1 MGESLEVCAMT
12 SFDMAAGS
20 NEDALSSTNTINSP
34 KVFCEKLLAQLVIR
48 RRRSIPLGDP
58 IVERGFSKVLEHLI
72 RVAEEESGSD
82 RPPRD
87 EIEAVIVGLSPDPN
101 SGTFDQFWS
110 TLRRLQPGMLSV
122 PNPNYPELA
131 IGLSKVEAEK
141 EMDGVSEAWR
151 QVIKGSAEFL
161 AVTL

>member
-1 MGESLEVCAMT
+1 MT
-12 SFDMAAGS
+12 SFDMAAGP
-20 NEDALSSTNTINSP
+20 NGDALSSANAIDSP
-34 KVFCEKLLAQLVIR
+34 KVFCEKLLAVLVIH

-58 IVERGFSKVLEHLI
+58 TVERGFSKVIENLI
-72 RVAEEESGSD
+72 RVAEGD
-82 RPPRD
+82 AAGDPPPRD
-87 EIEAVIVGLSPDPN
+87 EIEAVIVGLSPDAN

-131 IGLSKVEAEK
+131 IGLSKVEAKE

-151 QVIKGSAEFL
+151 KVIEDSAEFL